1 MGRTVN
7 DITARQWVGQP
18 VCILLKDGNYYIGM
32 VKRVT
37 KKQVILA
44 EARKSTPKGRSKR
57 LLNAKNVQI
66 SGFLGSMLGA
76 GNLGQLPFGG
86 IGAGT
91 QSPVNTGGF
100 FGMLGKAWPM
110 VKVGIG
116 MIQTIWPLFRSF
128 KI

>member
-1 MGRTVN
+1 MGRTVI
-7 DITARQWVGQP
+7 DTTARQWVGQP
-18 VCILLKDGNYYIGM
+18 VYILLKDGNYYIGM
-32 VKRVT
+32 VKRIT

-44 EARKSTPKGRSKR
+44 DARKSTQKGRSKQ
-57 LLNAKNVQI
+57 LSNAKNVQI

-76 GNLGQLPFGG
+76 GNAGQLPFGG

-91 QSPVNTGGF
+91 QSPANTGGF
-100 FGMLGKAWPM
+100 FGTLGKAWPM